1 MRFLWKARR
10 VTNTDSAKKVIPP
23 KRSLRFVFVWGDGGC
38 AICVCV
44 DGTGVAGSS
53 GVGFS

>member
-10 VTNTDSAKKVIPP
+10 VINTDSAKKVIPP
-23 KRSLRFVFVWGDGGC
+23 KRSLRFVFVCGEGGC
-38 AICVCV
+38 ANCVCV
-44 DGTGVAGSS
+44 GAGVADSS

>member
-23 KRSLRFVFVWGDGGC
+23 KKSLRFVFVCGEGGC
-38 AICVCV
+38 ASCVCV
-44 DGTGVAGSS
+44 CAGAADAS